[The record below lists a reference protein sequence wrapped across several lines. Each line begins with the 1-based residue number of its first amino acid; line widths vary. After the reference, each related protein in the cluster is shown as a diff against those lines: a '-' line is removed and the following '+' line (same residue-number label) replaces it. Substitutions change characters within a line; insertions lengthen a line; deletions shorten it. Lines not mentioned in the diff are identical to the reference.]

1 MKNIRRIIIYV
12 FFSVFCYANSDS
24 ITFKDNDAV
33 LSLIKSKQ
41 NLFCTPTISQGKYA
55 TRITGFDPSTLHIF
69 CGITNTEEIEGEEET
84 SADKLKP
91 LEEVLNS
98 EKASIQ
104 VLPILEKYKA
114 YNVFGNYAN
123 NFPTRFKSELSKTY
137 NIDSATLNPKIQL
150 FNMAFSHIATNL
162 PKLYLV
168 TPFGVSKN
176 PNISIEDRRKILNE
190 ALGKATNFRGLIKA
204 LTYIQDAL
212 KPGKRDEAYV
222 EAAVNKVLAET
233 FNELNTGF
241 YYNIPNHITISQLLS
256 GMSVLNPDILN
267 FKTKGTNTI
276 TDIDPSTFFSLKKNN
291 TQGLEG
297 DYVNGVNSF
306 LNPSLKLY
314 KGASADGTSL
324 LAKTA
329 GSKDFLDFS
338 SMLSMDN
345 LNYYVILFQS
355 IQVVYNFLTK
365 FLLVLIGTY
374 FGGLYM
380 AKKGLNKFVEK
391 QQGQVDIKSKLALI
405 IFTGVFFFIPV
416 NQDNQITTTI
426 YQNTWKKA
434 VNFSALIAD
443 RANQLGFR
451 AVVNNSFGSIES
463 PNVKNLAQTFDNINL
478 VLLNSLV
485 LKEQI
490 LKNCYDGKP
499 YNVAENYQIY
509 NELEIKNIEKQ
520 STALKNNT
528 SNDIITFRACREM
541 EQKLAH
547 IQTELAPQI
556 EKLINSYYFVE
567 AFYRDI
573 EGATT
578 SGTMVGD
585 LSNIGG
591 SGGNNM
597 FFRLK
602 ATSLLMADIT
612 KQLGWISSAIMPSY
626 ASIISI
632 NLIPEVRADASIK
645 AKTDIKAI
653 SKDLIKEVD
662 KGALPNQGN
671 IVTKGLDTMGGHVA
685 GAVQDLEY
693 NIAEVIGGTA
703 YLLVPGASSVFDF
716 VKSIFDTVDEKAVGK
731 IASAFGV
738 IGSIAG
744 AFVSLAL
751 SAVGTLIGALVAI
764 WVAHLFL
771 EKVPLLIGT
780 VIGMFAVAFYFY
792 ELIIYTFVS
801 PFVVLFAM
809 TTGSQTSRIQRF
821 LTTGIILVLKPTLI
835 VLSMYIAIYTFYV
848 FQDIG
853 KIIEDS
859 FFASQYSLTKGF
871 IALSSLFF
879 MSILVKIITTFGA
892 IIILYKTITGF
903 PSLVFKLLGLQDV
916 YDNENVLSEA
926 MKTKSGQMSGFQ

>member
-1 MKNIRRIIIYV
+1 MNIKKIIIYI
-12 FFSVFCYANSDS
+12 FLSVFCYANSNS
-24 ITFKDNDAV
+24 TNVTFSDDKAV
-33 LSLIKSKQ
+33 LSLIKSKK
-41 NLFCTPTISQGKYA
+41 NLFCTPTISKGQYA
-55 TRITGFDPSTLHIF
+55 TRITGFDPTTLHIF
-69 CGITNTEEIEGEEET
+69 CGITNTDDIEGEEET

-104 VLPILEKYKA
+104 ILPILEKYKA
-114 YNVFGNYAN
+114 YNIFNNYAN
-123 NFPTRFKSELSKTY
+123 NFSARFNTELSKAY
-137 NIDSATLNPKIQL
+137 DIDKLNLNLKIQL
-150 FNMAFSHIATNL
+150 FTEAFNHISSNL
-162 PKLYLV
+162 SSLYLI

-176 PNISIEDRRKILNE
+176 PNTTREERQKILNE
-190 ALGKATNFRGLIKA
+190 ALGKATIFQGLVKA
-204 LTYIQDAL
+204 LTYLEDAI

-222 EAAVNKVLAET
+222 EAAVNNVLAET
-233 FNELNTGF
+233 FNELNSGF
-241 YYNIPNHITISQLLS
+241 YYNIPNYITISQLLA

-267 FKTKGTNTI
+267 FKNNSGSGI
-276 TDIDPSTFFSLKKNN
+276 TDIAPSAFFSLKKNN
-291 TQGLEG
+291 SQGLDG
-297 DYVNGVNSF
+297 DFVNGVNSF

-314 KGASADGTSL
+314 KGAGADGTSI

-329 GSKDFLDFS
+329 GSKDYLDFS
-338 SMLSMDN
+338 TMLSLDN

-355 IQVVYNFLTK
+355 IQIVYNFLTK

-380 AKKGLNKFVEK
+380 VKKGFSKFIEK
-391 QQGQVDIKSKLALI
+391 QQSQVDVKSKLALI
-405 IFTGVFFFIPV
+405 IVTGVLFFIPI
-416 NQDNQITTTI
+416 NQENQITTTI

-434 VNFSALIAD
+434 VNMSMLIAD
-443 RANQLGFR
+443 KTNQLGFR
-451 AVVNNSFGSIES
+451 AIVNNSFGSIES

-478 VLLNSLV
+478 TLLNTLV

-490 LKNCYDGKP
+490 LKNCYEGKP
-499 YNVAENYQIY
+499 YDVAENYQVY
-509 NELEIKNIEKQ
+509 NELEIKNIEKK
-520 STALKNNT
+520 STVLKNNT
-528 SNDIITFRACREM
+528 SNDIISFRACREM
-541 EQKLAH
+541 EQTLAH
-547 IQTELAPQI
+547 MQIELAPQI
-556 EKLINSYYFVE
+556 EKLINSYYFIE
-567 AFYRDI
+567 SFYRDI

-578 SGTMVGD
+578 GNLMF
-585 LSNIGG
+585 GG
-591 SGGNNM
+591 NM

-632 NLIPEVRADASIK
+632 NLIPEVSADASIK
-645 AKTDIKAI
+645 AKTDVKAI
-653 SKDLIKEVD
+653 SKELIKEVD

-671 IVTKGLDTMGGHVA
+671 IVTKGIDKIGGYV
-685 GAVQDLEY
+685 GSAVQSLEY
-693 NIAEVIGGTA
+693 SYAEIIGGTA
-703 YLLVPGASSVFDF
+703 YLLVPGVSSIFDF
-716 VKSIFDTVDEKAVGK
+716 VKSIFDTFDDKVVGR
-731 IASAFGV
+731 ISGSLGV
-738 IGSIAG
+738 VGAIGGALVSVGLSIAG
-744 AFVSLAL
+744 
-751 SAVGTLIGALVAI
+751 TLLGALVAI

-792 ELIIYTFVS
+792 ELIIYTFIS

-809 TTGSQTSRIQRF
+809 TTGGQTSKIQRF
-821 LTTGIILVLKPTLI
+821 LTTGVILVLKPTLI
-835 VLSMYIAIYTFYV
+835 VLSMYIAIYTFYI

-853 KIIEDS
+853 KIIEES

-879 MSILVKIITTFGA
+879 MSILIKIITTFGA

-903 PSLVFKLLGLQDV
+903 PNLVFKLLGLQDV
-916 YDNENVLSEA
+916 YDNENVLSEV